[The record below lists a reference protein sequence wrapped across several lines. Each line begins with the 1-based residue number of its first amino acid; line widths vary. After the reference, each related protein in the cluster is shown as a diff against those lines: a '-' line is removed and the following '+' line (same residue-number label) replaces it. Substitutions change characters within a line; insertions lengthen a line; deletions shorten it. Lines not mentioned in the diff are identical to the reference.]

1 MGTGPQTGLV
11 SSVLEWEQLGVLAV
25 GRDIDATYAVR
36 AWKVLAGGLRLQDS
50 AVEPFAAGDTGS
62 TLDGA
67 MAAGSS
73 LHPGRRALAV
83 AGGYEV
89 GVLGELAPAVSAAYD
104 LPGRVAFLL
113 LDLAPL
119 LGAPR
124 QSWAA
129 QSTSRYPAADIDL
142 AFVVGEDVPAAHLEA
157 TVREAAGDLAEA
169 VALFSVWRD
178 GSLRAGRRSLAFR
191 VRLRAPDRTLT
202 GPEVAEVRARV
213 VAAAS
218 VAHGAELRGA

>member
-1 MGTGPQTGLV
+1 M
-11 SSVLEWEQLGVLAV
+11 LAV

-36 AWKVLAGGLRLQDS
+36 AWKVLADGLRLGSS
-50 AVEPFAAGDTGS
+50 AVEPFAAGDTGG
-62 TLDGA
+62 TFYGA
-67 MAAGSS
+67 MAALGS

-83 AGGYEV
+83 AGGSEV

-104 LPGRVAFLL
+104 LPGRVAVLL

-119 LGAPR
+119 LAAPR

-129 QSTSRYPAADIDL
+129 QAVSRYPAADIDL
-142 AFVVGEDVPAAHLEA
+142 AFVVGEEVPAAHLEA

-178 GSLRAGRRSLAFR
+178 GSLSAGRRSLAFR

-218 VAHGAELRGA
+218 AAHGAELRGA

>member
-1 MGTGPQTGLV
+1 
-11 SSVLEWEQLGVLAV
+11 
-25 GRDIDATYAVR
+25 
-36 AWKVLAGGLRLQDS
+36 
-50 AVEPFAAGDTGS
+50 
-62 TLDGA
+62 
-67 MAAGSS
+67 MAAGGS
-73 LHPGRRALAV
+73 LHPGRRALVV

-129 QSTSRYPAADIDL
+129 QSVSRYPAADIDL
-142 AFVVGEDVPAAHLEA
+142 AFVVDEDVPAAHLEA

-178 GSLRAGRRSLAFR
+178 GSLWAGRRSLAFR

-202 GPEVAEVRARV
+202 GPEVAEVSARV